1 MKNVDNFNTNWFR
14 LDNKNAIITGGAS
27 GLGQYYTRALMKS
40 GANVL
45 VVSPSEK
52 GWKET
57 SDWVKNTGQ
66 KIEFLKKDI
75 TDQNA
80 PKQIVA
86 KAKETFGHID
96 ILI

>member
-45 VVSPSEK
+45 VVSHS
-52 GWKET
+52 
-57 SDWVKNTGQ
+57 
-66 KIEFLKKDI
+66 
-75 TDQNA
+75 
-80 PKQIVA
+80 
-86 KAKETFGHID
+86 
-96 ILI
+96 